1 MITDISSSTNLRC
14 GVPPWLTRKGVLHH
28 ANYLQS
34 QRYRDPGRSLYSR
47 GVSKLLDDSP
57 SLQADLRTA
66 SRLLRTLL
74 GKIDAAAAKAGEIAK
89 LLANMR
95 IEIEE

>member
-1 MITDISSSTNLRC
+1 MPTIFKVSDIETLADR
-14 GVPPWLTRKGVLHH
+14 
-28 ANYLQS
+28 
-34 QRYRDPGRSLYSR
+34 LYSR

-74 GKIDAAAAKAGEIAK
+74 GKIDAAAAKAGEIAQ